1 MSAEILTVETLL
13 ARIRTDGVRRTSAA
27 LRKPPIPSR
36 LLQDLAA
43 LPDVPEALE
52 FVAAYPL
59 SPSHLLET
67 LAATASP
74 AVLAHLATNPRT
86 PPHLLTQLAA
96 HADASVRAQ
105 SAAHPQLPARE
116 LFILASDSD
125 ASVRRSLAAN
135 PSLRLPHQAVL
146 VADADPSVR
155 LKLAAQSALP
165 APAALILA
173 ADPCAVVR
181 LHTVATVSAEED
193 LLLGWA
199 AGDEEDVQLALLQ
212 RKALPAEVNHTL
224 LRSPHAAVRRQARG
238 DLDLDDVDLLFLA
251 TRGEPDERA
260 WVAARPLL
268 SRPLQSL
275 LARDAGIS
283 VRTALAANPSLD
295 ESIARF
301 FTSLAEE
308 TVCEALA
315 ANPAV
320 PSDLVEE
327 LAATRQPAVLSALAY
342 RAELSEQLARFLVV
356 HSPDFRRHWAIQGRT
371 DLSLDVETA
380 KTLLADSL
388 PTVRALAVS
397 ACPGWR
403 RADLYDLAR
412 DAAPFVR
419 IAALRHPNAP
429 DELLQDR
436 ASDSAPEVADA
447 AREITA
453 EREALARQKKLEPMP
468 PVVVRTT
475 VRHTGVDVAPPHPT
489 VSNPPRASAQATSA
503 ARPEAPDL
511 LNKLKRIFWQ

>member
-1 MSAEILTVETLL
+1 MSSELTVETLL
-13 ARIRTDGVRRTSAA
+13 ARIRADGVRRTSAA

-43 LPDVPEALE
+43 LPNTPDALE
-52 FVAAYPL
+52 FVASYPL

-67 LAATASP
+67 LAAGAAP

-86 PPHLLTQLAA
+86 PPHLMSQFAA
-96 HADASVRAQ
+96 HTDASVRAQ
-105 SAAHPQLPARE
+105 AAAHPQLPARE
-116 LFILASDSD
+116 LFILATDSQPE
-125 ASVRRSLAAN
+125 VRRSLAGN

-146 VADADPSVR
+146 IADADPSVR
-155 LKLAAQSALP
+155 LRLAAQSALP
-165 APAALILA
+165 APAALILG

-181 LHTVATVSAEED
+181 LHSVATVTADED

-212 RKALPAEVNHTL
+212 RNALPAEVNHTL

-275 LARDAGIS
+275 LARDPDAS

-295 ESIARF
+295 ESIARY

-308 TVCEALA
+308 AVCEALA
-315 ANPAV
+315 GNPAL

-327 LAATRQPAVLSALAY
+327 LAATRHPSVLAALAY
-342 RAELSEQLARFLVV
+342 REEMSPRLAHFLVV
-356 HSPDFRRHWAIQGRT
+356 HSPDFRSHWAIQGRT
-371 DLSLDVETA
+371 DLSLDVATA
-380 KTLLADSL
+380 KTLLADPL

-397 ACPGWR
+397 ACPAWR

-412 DAAPFVR
+412 DAAPVVR

-436 ASDSAPEVADA
+436 ATDSAPEVAAAASEVWD
-447 AREITA
+447 ARES
-453 EREALARQKKLEPMP
+453 LARKKALEPMP
-468 PVVVRTT
+468 PVIVRTT
-475 VRHTGVDVAPPHPT
+475 VRHSDVDAAPPRPS
-489 VSNPPRASAQATSA
+489 VSAPPRHLAPAAVPASQ
-503 ARPEAPDL
+503 PEAPDI